1 MNGVQKMDD
10 KPRIPDDMLAKWQRV
25 VDILAHLLAVPAGLI
40 MRTKPPKHYVFIAS
54 ASLGNPYDLDTTF
67 TLNTGLYCDKVMQ
80 ERRMLLVR
88 DAMDE
93 PEWDQ
98 NPDLKHNMVF
108 YMGFPL
114 TWPDRSIFGT
124 ICVLD
129 TKTNPDA
136 IAYTD
141 LLAEFKEVVNSD
153 LKFLVEMTERKAA
166 QRDLQQARDE
176 LEQRVQ
182 QRTEELADAAKGLKK
197 EIAVRR
203 KTEKSLRKREAKLE
217 EANTALKVLLERVED
232 SKAEFEEQIFANI
245 NELIIPY
252 VEKLKRCTSDE
263 KARAYLGI
271 LEANVNEITV
281 PFGSHLSSEFSKM
294 TPTEL
299 EVAKLI
305 MQGKTTKMIADILNT
320 ATSTVDFHRNNI
332 RKKIGISSARVNLRM
347 YLASLH

>member
-1 MNGVQKMDD
+1 MDD

-40 MRTKPPKHYVFIAS
+40 MRTEPPKHYVFIAS
-54 ASLGNPYDLDTTF
+54 ASPGNPYDPNTTF
-67 TLNTGLYCDKVMQ
+67 TLNTGLYCDKVIRD
-80 ERRMLLVR
+80 RRMLLVR
-88 DAMDE
+88 DAMEE

-98 NPDLKHNMVF
+98 NPDLEHAMVF

-129 TKTNPDA
+129 TKTNPHA

-141 LLAEFKEVVNSD
+141 LLAEFKEVINCD

-166 QRDLQQARDE
+166 QRDLQQTRDE
-176 LEQRVQ
+176 LEWRVQ
-182 QRTEELADAAKGLKK
+182 QRTEELAGANKGLKG

-203 KTEKSLRKREAKLE
+203 KTEKSLRKREAELE
-217 EANTALKVLLERVED
+217 EANTALKVLLERVEN
-232 SKAEFEEQIFANI
+232 SKVEFEEQILANI

-252 VEKLKRCTSDE
+252 VEKLKRHTTKE
-263 KARAYLGI
+263 KARAYIGI
-271 LEANVNEITV
+271 LEANVNEITA
-281 PFGSHLSSEFSKM
+281 PFGSHLSSKFSKL

-299 EVAKLI
+299 EVVKLVI
-305 MQGKTTKMIADILNT
+305 QGNTTKKIADILNT
-320 ATSTVDFHRNNI
+320 ASSTVDFHRNNI
-332 RKKIGISSARVNLRM
+332 RRKIGISNAPINLRT
-347 YLASLH
+347 YLTSLH